1 LSAAVCFHKEGKMC
15 APDQGNTP
23 ERKAGTETYSY
34 RGVAEMTGL
43 LSRRQARTQAAF
55 FTPYLHAGMRLL
67 DCGCGPG
74 SITCDLAGIVIP
86 GEVLGIDFD
95 PKQVELATAYAAQR
109 GVTNVR
115 FQPADV
121 YALPFPEGSF
131 DAVFASGLVEHLSE
145 PLRALQEMR
154 RVLRPGGL
162 LGVRAGDADGL
173 IVAPQNSEPAKL
185 APLVKQMQALHG
197 HDACIGKHLRGLFHQ
212 AGCVGVVASAS
223 CDYWGTPESLGAWVE
238 AARSLVGP
246 DGPLARLG
254 LIDAERAA
262 QLAAGLRAWAEDP
275 SAFLALPYCEAV
287 GQVE

>member
-1 LSAAVCFHKEGKMC
+1 MC
-15 APDQGNTP
+15 APDQGNTT
-23 ERKAGTETYSY
+23 ERKAGTESYSY
-34 RGVAEMTGL
+34 HGVAGATEIAG
-43 LSRRQARTQAAF
+43 RRRAKIQAAF

-67 DCGCGPG
+67 DCGSGPG
-74 SITCDLAGIVIP
+74 SITCDLAGIVTP

-145 PLRALQEMR
+145 PLRALREMR

-162 LGVRAGDADGL
+162 LGVRAGDLDGVL
-173 IVAPQNSEPAKL
+173 VAPQTSEWAKL
-185 APLVKQMQALHG
+185 VPLLKQMQALNG
-197 HDACIGKHLRGLFHQ
+197 GDACVGKHLRGLFHR

-223 CDYWGTPESLGAWVE
+223 CDCWGTPESLRAWVE
-238 AARSLVGP
+238 SARSMVGP

-254 LIDAERAA
+254 LIDAEPAA

-275 SAFLALPYCEAV
+275 AAFGALPYCEAV
-287 GQVE
+287 GWVE